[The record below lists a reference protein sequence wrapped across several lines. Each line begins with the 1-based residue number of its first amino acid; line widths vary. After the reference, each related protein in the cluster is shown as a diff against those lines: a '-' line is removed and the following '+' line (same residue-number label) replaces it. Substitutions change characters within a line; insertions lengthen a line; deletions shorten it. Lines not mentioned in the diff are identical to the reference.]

1 MQFKHL
7 ETGLKS
13 IFNDYDTFVI
23 DLWGVIHNGIKLHQ
37 SAIEVL
43 RNLKKNNKEF
53 FLISN
58 APRPRNSVAKF
69 LKKLDLEDKYFDHI
83 YTSGDA
89 SLEALK
95 LKKFGNK
102 FFHIGPP
109 KDFDLFK
116 NFQVNKTNIIEES
129 EYLLCTGLFDFEENN
144 LNYYSKFLKK
154 YVDKKLICTNPD
166 LIVHRGSKE
175 EYCAGSV
182 AKIFQNIG
190 GSVIYY
196 GKPYPDIY
204 KNCIKDK
211 KKVLAIGDNLNTDIK
226 GANIMNYHSLF
237 ILNGVHKNEFTSK
250 KEINLD
256 KILKKYNLHINYF
269 QNQLAW

>member
-226 GANIMNYHSLF
+226 GANLMNYHSLF